1 MKTTQIVI
9 KSTEEF
15 KKKVKDA
22 AASDNITL
30 SNYVTSLINDDFK
43 KRKKN
48 GTDKD

>member
-15 KKKVKDA
+15 KQKVKNA

-30 SNYVTSLINDDFK
+30 SSYITWLINTDLK
-43 KRKKN
+43 KRAEKN
-48 GTDKD
+48 GK